1 MHELVAACTH
11 IEKLLLMKDIV
22 CAIKI
27 LNFGFVH
34 DVDVV
39 VINVSSGCGVCV
51 INIWACSVIGTCG
64 VHEIDF

>member
-1 MHELVAACTH
+1 VHELVAACTH

-27 LNFGFVH
+27 LNFVFVP

-51 INIWACSVIGTCG
+51 INI
-64 VHEIDF
+64 